1 MEKRNVLENQL
12 LDLKKVANKTS
23 IPFLGGRP
31 DRVTIISED
40 EIIDL
45 KINLNITTTVDE
57 FLALI

>member
-1 MEKRNVLENQL
+1 MERRNMLDSRPKHLENSNV
-12 LDLKKVANKTS
+12 KNT

-31 DRVTIISED
+31 DRINVISED

-45 KINLNITTTVDE
+45 KINLNITNSVDE